1 MEASAPRPSVT
12 RAARGGG
19 GWCERDGIFLWPAGH
34 SRCVVWSTA
43 RRGWAGRFGL
53 AQRVLTSR
61 MRKECHGE
69 LGNAVDA
76 SCCATCV
83 PAAFRNPKAPR
94 FLLRVMGSGI
104 CSLFVLL
111 CVGLG
116 SFDASSEL
124 AKKKLLRCGLVAL
137 CLFQKQ
143 SSNQDGR
150 SRTCTKLV
158 RKKMWT
164 DLHGTYG
171 HVTDNL
177 TNFESLLGKRIF
189 FLAWQTNLW
198 TSAKQASSRSAKE
211 PNRCEFGPESG
222 ILKSFSGPQSTGT
235 TKRKHTILKKNGSTR
250 AYAMGLTRPNQRLF
264 IYLFIYLFYI
274 FFKNIQSNNNF
285 AKLCRRCRLKRR
297 HCNYCFKRDWP
308 LPSFETTVVN
318 NKYPLTWY
326 CSTPNRHFK
335 RQ

>member
-1 MEASAPRPSVT
+1 MGWNGSFCTPSVGHACGT
-12 RAARGGG
+12 RRRRVMRAGWHFPLTGRPLALCGLVDGAARM
-19 GWCERDGIFLWPAGH
+19 
-34 SRCVVWSTA
+34 SRTIWTRPTRSH
-43 RRGWAGRFGL
+43 
-53 AQRVLTSR
+53 LTSR

-171 HVTDNL
+171 HVTDNFNKL
-177 TNFESLLGKRIF
+177 RKPVR
-189 FLAWQTNLW
+189 QTNILF
-198 TSAKQASSRSAKE
+198 SVA
-211 PNRCEFGPESG
+211 NEFV
-222 ILKSFSGPQSTGT
+222 
-235 TKRKHTILKKNGSTR
+235 
-250 AYAMGLTRPNQRLF
+250 
-264 IYLFIYLFYI
+264 
-274 FFKNIQSNNNF
+274 NF
-285 AKLCRRCRLKRR
+285 C
-297 HCNYCFKRDWP
+297 
-308 LPSFETTVVN
+308 
-318 NKYPLTWY
+318 
-326 CSTPNRHFK
+326 
-335 RQ
+335 